1 MYENRAD
8 HLSNNLRLNEISIL
22 IFFQFYCRI
31 NRNQLEIVVKATYG
45 LHANKYFEIL
55 NLTFGGRSLVTR
67 RFGLHSSSRDADKI
81 KDLLISI
88 YFCNKNTELLL
99 LFSIIS
105 PCFYKR
111 IKKVCILEVD
121 FAVLSFR
128 RNLPSILK
136 WTYTMYLFNFSTLL
150 LDGDLHPSWELK
162 KLNSNIDL
170 PMGYSFF
177 SHPFLTAVVFLSLLR
192 VFPPN

>member
-67 RFGLHSSSRDADKI
+67 RFGLHSSSREADKI

-111 IKKVCILEVD
+111 IKKYASWRSILQFFPSEGTFPLFWNEHILCIYLIFQLYYWTVTCILHG
-121 FAVLSFR
+121 S
-128 RNLPSILK
+128 
-136 WTYTMYLFNFSTLL
+136 
-150 LDGDLHPSWELK
+150 
-162 KLNSNIDL
+162 
-170 PMGYSFF
+170 
-177 SHPFLTAVVFLSLLR
+177 
-192 VFPPN
+192 